1 MFSRRQYIQD
11 RVAVQL
17 VDLGGGTC
25 YQCTGHGP
33 VLQCGWRPGQWL
45 SSCRATAGAAAAAA
59 AAEVESEFK
68 FRTGLECGGRAAGGG
83 AARPAP
89 SVWSRRR
96 TVRTS
101 AATVTHSQCAAAT
114 PSTGPSHQSFSRDLT
129 EFPVSSSSSGS
140 GVTLGLR
147 DTKHISCTEI
157 IFQYC
162 QQSAVQSSVEFLDV

>member
-1 MFSRRQYIQD
+1 M
-11 RVAVQL
+11 QL

-33 VLQCGWRPGQWL
+33 VIQCGWRPGQWL

-101 AATVTHSQCAAAT
+101 ARH
-114 PSTGPSHQSFSRDLT
+114 
-129 EFPVSSSSSGS
+129 
-140 GVTLGLR
+140 R
-147 DTKHISCTEI
+147 DTQSVCSSYTEHRGGHTTVSPEISEI
-157 IFQYC
+157 SQ
-162 QQSAVQSSVEFLDV
+162 